1 MSNIGKVSGYN
12 SITYPNQVLVFEW
25 CMISCGSKNRHPE
38 EKFLQEIKL
47 YAHICINFLG
57 TIVNVIVV
65 GGGERGQIR
74 R

>member
-1 MSNIGKVSGYN
+1 
-12 SITYPNQVLVFEW
+12 
-25 CMISCGSKNRHPE
+25 MISCGSKNRHPE